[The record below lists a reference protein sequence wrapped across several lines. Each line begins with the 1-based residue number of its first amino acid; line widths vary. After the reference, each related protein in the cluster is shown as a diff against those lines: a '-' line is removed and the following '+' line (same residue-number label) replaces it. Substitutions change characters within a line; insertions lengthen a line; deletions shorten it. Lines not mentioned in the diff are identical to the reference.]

1 MINTHQEN
9 YNLNL
14 IKTHKPFI
22 ILSLAFKPLNPA
34 YIDVPHIYTMPFLPK
49 NIHSQTIAPSMSPS
63 QKRKKKNRKTKKNG
77 SKTNVF

>member
-63 QKRKKKNRKTKKNG
+63 QKRKKNRKTKKNG